1 MSRHGAVSRAP
12 SGARADRARRPV
24 DRAPWPSDEEVLQ
37 TVRTLAARYR
47 APCTTLIVGEVAGS
61 PRTRGLHTA
70 VHDAL
75 QRLRADG
82 RLARVT
88 HRGTDRWTV
97 TGADASVAP
106 SASGPASLPAA

>member
-1 MSRHGAVSRAP
+1 VS
-12 SGARADRARRPV
+12 
-24 DRAPWPSDEEVLQ
+24 WPSDEEVLQ
-37 TVRTLAARYR
+37 TVRTLATRYR

-61 PRTRGLHTA
+61 PRTRGLHAA

-75 QRLRADG
+75 HRLRADG

-97 TGADASVAP
+97 IHGRPRDLVTRLVSGGDDAED
-106 SASGPASLPAA
+106 G